1 MLRVWC
7 LIFRVQWISA
17 LQRTFKIILGG
28 FSGNFP
34 RFNAGVGLFGITR
47 YNPDLLMPGRERLTP
62 TQEFKKWDRIF
73 DGINKGLTADK
84 IYEIEADFA
93 RHRIARRA
101 EKKRGEESERYFIE
115 AVENLDYVV
124 EIKRTKKNSDEDY
137 RLKVD
142 AWVICEFEDYG
153 VMTLAVQV
161 KSSQVGVRDFLQ
173 RYIDKDIE
181 TAWKK
186 VHDYGMVV
194 ISCQTKPIKIQGEF
208 LNQIK
213 LIQAANP
220 RS

>member
-1 MLRVWC
+1 
-7 LIFRVQWISA
+7 
-17 LQRTFKIILGG
+17 
-28 FSGNFP
+28 
-34 RFNAGVGLFGITR
+34 
-47 YNPDLLMPGRERLTP
+47 MPGRERLTP

-73 DGINKGLTADK
+73 DGINKGLTAEQ
-84 IYEIEADFA
+84 IYEIEADFT
-93 RHRIARRA
+93 RNRIARRA
-101 EKKRGEESERYFIE
+101 EKKRGEESERYFVE
-115 AVENLDYVV
+115 AIENLDYVV

-194 ISCQTKPIKIQGEF
+194 ISCQTKPSKIQGEF